1 MTSFVKYD
9 IWFLRYPLHAA
20 FHNYHNQRFDT
31 VQWNFKTDCS
41 YMQGDL
47 QENQFPD
54 AGKEQ
59 PFEKSQYDP
68 KAFFKVKAF

>member
-1 MTSFVKYD
+1 
-9 IWFLRYPLHAA
+9 
-20 FHNYHNQRFDT
+20 
-31 VQWNFKTDCS
+31 
-41 YMQGDL
+41 MQGDL

-68 KAFFKVKAF
+68 KAFFKVKAFQFPQTSLKIYKLPDKLFLSNP